1 MSRAAAKLRA
11 RAILSVLGEIL
22 WRSFGLFLK
31 YLPAGFI
38 AGIAAWAL
46 SKDIWLLAISIGASF
61 VPALFEAWSEIGEE
75 IARTAKVTQTGINRG
90 FAKAIK
96 LIEQTEKDLAE
107 KKK

>member
-1 MSRAAAKLRA
+1 MSRAASKLRA

-22 WRSFGLFLK
+22 WRSFGLFIK
-31 YLPAGFI
+31 YLPAGFL
-38 AGIAAWAL
+38 AGITAVAV
-46 SKDIWLLAISIGASF
+46 SNDYWLLLISIGASF

-75 IARTAKVTQTGINRG
+75 IARTAKVTEVGINKG

-96 LIEQTEKDLAE
+96 IIEQTEKDLAE